1 MTDRRQFIK
10 AGLMLGAG
18 IVLLRGAPVL
28 GRIGKDVPRSL
39 LDSFPRRS
47 PYLTSRPD
55 GDGLVLVPSGQEE
68 PAYRLNK
75 VASAIWELCDG
86 RHSPRQMAQM
96 LTRRFDVSEEVCLRD
111 TLELLSALYDEG
123 LISL

>member
-10 AGLMLGAG
+10 AGLVLGAG

-55 GDGLVLVPSGQEE
+55 GDGLVLVPSGHEE

-75 VASAIWELCDG
+75 VASAIWELCNG
-86 RHSPRQMAQM
+86 RHSPRQIAKV
-96 LTRRFDVSEEVCLRD
+96 LTGRFEVSEDDCLKD
-111 TLELLSALYDEG
+111 VLDFLSLMHREG
-123 LISL
+123 LISV

>member
-10 AGLMLGAG
+10 AGLVLGAG

-28 GRIGKDVPRSL
+28 GRIGKDVRRSL

-55 GDGLVLVPSGQEE
+55 GDGPVLVPSGHEG

-75 VASAIWELCDG
+75 VASIIWDACDG
-86 RHSPRQMAQM
+86 SRSPKQIAHM
-96 LTRRFDVSEEVCLRD
+96 LAERFDVSEDACLRD
-111 TLELLSALYDEG
+111 TLDLLSALLREG
-123 LISL
+123 LISV